1 LYKYENKNIQKII
14 NKIHNEI
21 FIKNT
26 EFAIKNSKEL
36 INLINKSIEKIK
48 ENYHDNEKRINIIK
62 DIYIKFTENQ
72 NIY

>member
-1 LYKYENKNIQKII
+1 MYKYENKNIQKII